1 MSELQQGR
9 VIKEY
14 DPQNDSQLESLLEQS
29 EQLQQGKVV
38 AQSHIELETAE
49 TPLETELDSLTKPT
63 KPNWL
68 ARIFVLSLVTLVLSE
83 VIFTIVEAI
92 STSPFLAVVYGV
104 AVSTALALVGKV
116 AFREFRLL
124 RKLKNTK
131 IQQHDAAR
139 LMQSV
144 QIGEA
149 ERFLT
154 KINGHLSN
162 DKLAQMLS
170 KLDAHHTDQEVM
182 SLYAN
187 TVLVEQDEKAQ
198 NIIKKYASTSGVMVA
213 ISPIAL
219 VDMAVV
225 LWRSTKMIED
235 ITQVYGLP
243 LGYVS
248 RIKLYRMTL
257 KQMLFAGSAELISD
271 FATTALSAELAGKLS
286 ARAAQGVSVSIFT
299 ARIGYKA
306 MELSRPLPGLPSKK
320 NLLTSCV
327 KLAID
332 SVKNKDSGQSG
343 K

>member
-1 MSELQQGR
+1 MSNLQQGR
-9 VIKEY
+9 VI
-14 DPQNDSQLESLLEQS
+14 EQS
-29 EQLQQGKVV
+29 VDDQDQHLQAMLENVDELQQGKVI
-38 AQSHIELETAE
+38 ANKAFDSFEEAHHFEDDLE
-49 TPLETELDSLTKPT
+49 SLSATT

-68 ARIFVLSLVTLVLSE
+68 GRIFVCSLLILVVTE
-83 VIFTIVEAI
+83 VIFSVIEAMN
-92 STSPFLAVVYGV
+92 SSPILAGLYGI
-104 AVSTALALVGKV
+104 AITTAFALIGKV
-116 AFREFRLL
+116 AFKEFRLL
-124 RKLKNTK
+124 RNLKSTK
-131 IQQHDAAR
+131 NHQLAAAR
-139 LMQSV
+139 LMDSV

-149 ERFLT
+149 QSFLT
-154 KINGHLSN
+154 EVNKYATDGRLA
-162 DKLAQMLS
+162 KVLAQI
-170 KLDAHHTDQEVM
+170 DEHHTDKEVM

-187 TVLVEQDEKAQ
+187 TVLAEQDKQAQ
-198 NIIKKYASTSGVMVA
+198 DIIKKYASTSGVMVA

-235 ITQVYGLP
+235 ITKVYGLP

-320 NLLTSCV
+320 HLLTSCV
-327 KLAID
+327 KLALE
-332 SVKNKDSGQSG
+332 SVKSKGGN
-343 K
+343 

>member
-1 MSELQQGR
+1 MSNLQQGR
-9 VIKEY
+9 VI
-14 DPQNDSQLESLLEQS
+14 EQS
-29 EQLQQGKVV
+29 VDEQDQHLQAMLENVDELQQGKVITNK
-38 AQSHIELETAE
+38 A
-49 TPLETELDSLTKPT
+49 LDSFEEAHHFEDDLESLSATT

-68 ARIFVLSLVTLVLSE
+68 GRIFVCSLLILVVTE
-83 VIFTIVEAI
+83 VIFSVIEAMNSSSI
-92 STSPFLAVVYGV
+92 LAGLYGI
-104 AVSTALALVGKV
+104 AITTAFALIGKM
-116 AFREFRLL
+116 AFKEFRLL
-124 RKLKNTK
+124 RNLKSTK
-131 IQQHDAAR
+131 NHQLAAVR
-139 LMQSV
+139 LMDSV

-149 ERFLT
+149 QSFLT
-154 KINGHLSN
+154 EVNKYAIDDRLA
-162 DKLAQMLS
+162 KVLAQI
-170 KLDAHHTDQEVM
+170 DEHHTDKEVM

-187 TVLVEQDEKAQ
+187 TVLAEQDKQAQ
-198 NIIKKYASTSGVMVA
+198 DIIKKYASTSGVMVA

-327 KLAID
+327 KLAIE
-332 SVKNKDSGQSG
+332 SVKSKGGN
-343 K
+343 

>member
-9 VIKEY
+9 VIKEC
-14 DPQNDSQLESLLEQS
+14 DPQNDSQLDSLFEQS

-38 AQSHIELETAE
+38 AQSHIELEMAE
-49 TPLETELDSLTKPT
+49 TPLETELDSLAKPT

-68 ARIFVLSLVTLVLSE
+68 ARIFVLSLLTLVLSE
-83 VIFTIVEAI
+83 VIFTIIEAI
-92 STSPFLAVVYGV
+92 STSPFLAAVYGV

-162 DKLAQMLS
+162 DKLAQVLS

-182 SLYAN
+182 SLYAS

-306 MELSRPLPGLPSKK
+306 MELSRPLPGLPNKK

-327 KLAID
+327 KLAIE
-332 SVKNKDSGQSG
+332 SVKGKESGQSG